1 MKQGQAFHETF
12 KPWVSP
18 KYSRLLHSLEK
29 TSNDYIAGNGSL
41 EKTKSSKAQK
51 EEKCHQG
58 RILIRELNPTNKN
71 ERLFWGF

>member
-41 EKTKSSKAQK
+41 EKKVSKAQK
-51 EEKCHQG
+51 EEKCHQN
-58 RILIRELNPTNKN
+58 RILITGLNLTNKKS
-71 ERLFWGF
+71 EF